1 MGVTILN
8 ALALLQARAEGAS
21 FERTLMLGRLA
32 CFMSPRDLR
41 RVAQRLSPD
50 SVFVRDVGEGRTP
63 AYMDDFFRALGATT
77 LDALDA
83 SAFEGATIVH
93 DLNEP
98 LPSHLL
104 GQYDAVVDGGT
115 LEHVF
120 NLPTA
125 FKNAMDAL
133 AVGGRFFA
141 ALPANNYCGHGF
153 YQFSAELFYRVFCAD
168 NGFEVERLLVAPAYA
183 SGKWLDGPAFSVADP
198 DALNDRVNI
207 GARTQLL
214 FLAQAR
220 KTAQRPVFTRWPQQ
234 SDYVAQWARPGGAA
248 PAAPGAAVKAIRYL
262 AGRAGGFGRLS
273 ARMRERWLWRRA
285 AGANPALTRHRWPS

>member
-8 ALALLQARAEGAS
+8 ALALLQAKSEGAS

-32 CFMSPRDLR
+32 CFMSLRDLR
-41 RVAQRLSPD
+41 RISSRLPAD
-50 SVFVRDVGEGRTP
+50 SAFVRDIQAGRIP

-77 LDALDA
+77 LDALDV
-83 SAFEGATIVH
+83 SAFEDATIIH

-98 LPSHLL
+98 LPEQLV

-125 FKNAMDAL
+125 FRNAMDAL
-133 AVGGRFFA
+133 AVDGRFFA

-153 YQFSAELFYRVFCAD
+153 YQFSAELFYRVFSAE
-168 NGFEVERLLVAPAYA
+168 NGFEIERLLVAPAYA
-183 SGKWLDGPAFSVADP
+183 SGKWLDGPAFNVADP
-198 DALNDRVNI
+198 DVLKDRVNI
-207 GARTQLL
+207 GARGQLL
-214 FLAQAR
+214 FLVQAR

-234 SDYVAQWARPGGAA
+234 SDYVAQWAGPSAA
-248 PAAPGAAVKAIRYL
+248 AASAPHAAVKAIRYL
-262 AGRAGGFGRLS
+262 AGRAGGFGRLG

-285 AGANPALTRHRWPS
+285 AGANPALTRHHWPS